1 MFFVVL
7 FMFVFDVLCVLANGT
22 DGHVKVTGHKQ
33 WFSNLEAMEPH

>member
-7 FMFVFDVLCVLANGT
+7 FMFVFDVLVANGT